1 MSTLSNEVKARIQ
14 GVYMTN
20 FGPLNNIQ
28 KTAQLAANEVASNIE
43 GLLCKYTDPQGNLR
57 LSISSDREVFVT
69 LRDLKTL
76 NKPRNIYT
84 HSNLSA
90 NSLSKIDDSNLFG
103 DKSIT
108 DTMNEVGANN
118 EIISAGT
125 STIADLV
132 ANSGVCGAV
141 VGAGIEAVSQFN
153 VYKKGRLS
161 AKQYAVEI
169 AKTGGQFGLKGSAIS
184 AVMLQ
189 VSTIASIGSYSS
201 PITVPVVIVLN
212 YTLDQVLAPMFSK
225 GEYKEIHTTM
235 TYYADTGDVYEEFMS
250 SVLRSKS
257 EFSHFLS
264 KLNRQETS
272 YLMIKEKEKLLNS
285 SLNEALG
292 RLHK

>member
-57 LSISSDREVFVT
+57 LSISSDREVVVT